1 MYDDR
6 GTSIAA
12 EKQHQTSNQA
22 KNTQGN
28 RCIFCQGLQQ
38 VYNKPLI
45 TLKNR
50 KARLGFAKKH
60 LKEAAQLWKNSLDR
74 WNQYG
79 KIQTRRE
86 TAESK
91 AYMCHAV
98 IPKQSMRN
106 FCEIPWCKVECL
118 PFNCIIIVWFHVH
131 CGDAQRQ
138 NYINHVFVQLS
149 IQEGHRVIFC
159 TFNHFCYL

>member
-1 MYDDR
+1 MYLSR
-6 GTSIAA
+6 STINTNVNA
-12 EKQHQTSNQA
+12 ES
-22 KNTQGN
+22 
-28 RCIFCQGLQQ
+28 LQQ
-38 VYNKPLI
+38 ATDYAQEQEGQI
-45 TLKNR
+45 R
-50 KARLGFAKKH
+50 ICQKKH

>member
-1 MYDDR
+1 MI
-6 GTSIAA
+6 GVFV
-12 EKQHQTSNQA
+12 K
-22 KNTQGN
+22 
-28 RCIFCQGLQQ
+28 
-38 VYNKPLI
+38 VYNQHKCKCREFTTSHWLCSR
-45 TLKNR
+45 TG
-50 KARLGFAKKH
+50 RLDLDLPKKH